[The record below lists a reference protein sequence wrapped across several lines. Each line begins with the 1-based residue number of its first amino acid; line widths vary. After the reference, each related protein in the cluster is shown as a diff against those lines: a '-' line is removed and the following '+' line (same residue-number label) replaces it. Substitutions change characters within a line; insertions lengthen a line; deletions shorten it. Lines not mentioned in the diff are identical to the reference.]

1 MFKKV
6 FRTIVV
12 FILTYEARL
21 ILRKYRPRI
30 IAVTGSVGKTSAK
43 EAIYAALGSGVD
55 IRRNEKSLNSEIG
68 VPLTIIG
75 AQSAWGSAFGWLRI
89 IVQGFV
95 LIALRTRYPKT
106 LITEVGADHP
116 NDIKR
121 IARWLRP
128 DIAVITGVPDMPVHI
143 EHFGSADAVFSEK
156 AKLAAHLK
164 EGGAFVANY
173 DDARTRA
180 LAESRKGRVI
190 TYGITG
196 GDISARNSGPAL
208 SPTGK
213 PLGMRFRV
221 DHKGASIS
229 CEIPNCVGDAH
240 VLAAL
245 AGFAVA
251 LSDGHD
257 LFAIAE
263 RFQTHSIL
271 AGRMRI
277 LDGLNGSII
286 IDDSYNSSP
295 PAALLALDTLK
306 ALPAE
311 GRRVAVLGDMR
322 ELGEHSRP
330 AHELVGRKAAEVA
343 QLIITVGEESR
354 ALAEAAKLTNP
365 TLAVRSY
372 GYGESAKAGEDFSKE
387 VRSGDIVLVKGS
399 QNMIRMER
407 FVKAIMA
414 EPWRAKELL
423 VRQEPEWQAI
433 A

>member
-1 MFKKV
+1 MIKNFL
-6 FRTIVV
+6 RTIVV
-12 FILTYEARL
+12 FILTREARL

-43 EAIYAALGSGVD
+43 EAMFTALGGGMD
-55 IRRNEKSLNSEIG
+55 MRQNEKSLNSDIG

-89 IVQGFV
+89 ILQGLV
-95 LIALRTRYPKT
+95 LIVVRTRYPKT

-116 NDIKR
+116 NDIEK
-121 IARWLRP
+121 IARWLKP
-128 DIAVITGVPDMPVHI
+128 DIAVITGVPDMPVHVQY
-143 EHFGSADAVFSEK
+143 FGSVDAVFTEK
-156 AKLAAHLK
+156 ARLAAHLT
-164 EGGAFVANY
+164 ENGVLIANY
-173 DDARTRA
+173 DDARSRA
-180 LAESRKGRVI
+180 FAESWKGRVI
-190 TYGITG
+190 SYGITG
-196 GDISARNSGPAL
+196 GDLSARNSESAL

-213 PLGMRFRV
+213 PIGVRFRV
-221 DHKGASIS
+221 DYKGDSVA
-229 CEIPNCVGDAH
+229 CEIPACAGDAH

-251 LSDGHD
+251 VSDGHN

-263 RFQTHSIL
+263 RFKTHVTL

-295 PAALLALDTLK
+295 AAAILALDTLK
-306 ALPAE
+306 VLPAE

-322 ELGEHSRP
+322 ELGDLSAE
-330 AHELVGRKAAEVA
+330 AHERVGRRAAEVV

-354 ALAEAAKLTNP
+354 VLADEARLTNP
-365 TLAVRSY
+365 ALSIRSY
-372 GYGESAKAGEDFSKE
+372 GYGESAKAGKDFSKE
-387 VRSGDIVLVKGS
+387 VRAGDVILIKGS

-423 VRQEPEWQAI
+423 VRQEPEWEHKP
-433 A
+433 